1 MFQSLFEYSNN
12 GIVITTPV
20 DNGNNFVIKDINP
33 EAEKIEKIKKEDA
46 IGKLIT
52 EIWPGIENFS
62 LLTTMRNVYK
72 TGKGE
77 QHPTSFYQDER
88 ISGWRE
94 NFVYKAKSG
103 EIVNIYYD
111 RTDEKTIEIKN
122 ASIIKALPDLFFR
135 FSEDGVYLDC
145 WTSNPKLLIQPKE
158 IFIGKKLEE
167 VLPKEV
173 AKGATK
179 LIREVVE
186 TKEPRSFEYELVL
199 YGGKRYFESRLVF
212 DSNHTVMAIV
222 RDVTDKIEMVNKLT
236 ESEQKFR
243 KIFKTS
249 PDAII
254 LTSVLDGT
262 ILDVNEAGVALTG
275 YTLGEMIGKTT
286 IEMGF
291 WFDIEERSKYIQKL
305 FAEKQVHN
313 YEAKFKTRHGIIDTM
328 ISGEIME
335 ISGQNYF
342 VSIIRNITDLRKMN
356 RELKFSQEKFK
367 DIVENISEIVVE
379 MDKDYTVNFVNSG
392 IYTVTG
398 YTPEEIIGKD
408 WTHFFTEETRS
419 KCQSL
424 HKEMVRKKNNSIYN
438 CIADFVTKTGEVR
451 ILSVQFRI
459 AFMNGSGTKTYMVAR
474 DITEEEMEKRKKKV
488 VEDKLKDEFRETLSR
503 IGEDLK
509 NMTNRGER

>member
-33 EAEKIEKIKKEDA
+33 EALKIEKIKKEDA

-62 LLTTMRNVYK
+62 LLTTMRNVCK

-77 QHPTSFYQDER
+77 QHPTAFYQDER

-94 NFVYKAKSG
+94 NFVYKAKTG

-111 RTDEKTIEIKN
+111 RTEEKTIEIKN

-135 FSEDGVYLDC
+135 FSEDGTYLDC

-158 IFIGKKLEE
+158 DFIGKKLEE
-167 VLPKEV
+167 VLPKDI
-173 AKGATK
+173 ADGAYK

-212 DSNHTVMAIV
+212 DSDHTVMAIV
-222 RDVTDKIEMVNKLT
+222 RDVTDKIEMVGKLT

-275 YTLGEMIGKTT
+275 YTLNEMVGKTT
-286 IEMGF
+286 TQMEF
-291 WFDIEERSKYIQKL
+291 WVDLEERSKYIQKL

-313 YEAKFKTRHGIIDTM
+313 YEAKFKTKHGIIDTM

-356 RELKFSQEKFK
+356 RELKFNQEKFR

-379 MDKDYTVNFVNSG
+379 MDKNYIVSFVNSR
-392 IYTVTG
+392 IYNVTG

-408 WTHFFTEETRS
+408 WTYFFTEESRT
-419 KCQSL
+419 KCQTL
-424 HKEMVRKKNNSIYN
+424 HKEMIRKKNTSIYN
-438 CIADFVTKTGEVR
+438 CIADFITKTEEIK

-474 DITEEEMEKRKKKV
+474 DVTDEEMEKREKKL

-509 NMTNRGER
+509 NMTNRGEK